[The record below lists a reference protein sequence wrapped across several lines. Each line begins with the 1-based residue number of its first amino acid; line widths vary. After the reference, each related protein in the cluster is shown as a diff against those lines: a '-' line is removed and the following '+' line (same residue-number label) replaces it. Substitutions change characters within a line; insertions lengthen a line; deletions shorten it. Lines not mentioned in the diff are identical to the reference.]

1 MHRKTRYMYIELF
14 IPILLSFGVT
24 FFITSYWI
32 KRAKTA
38 GLTGRDMHKPNKPEI
53 AESGGIPV
61 ILGFLIGA
69 LFYIGMETFFFYHTT
84 KNLEMMAVL
93 VTVLIATVIAFID
106 DILGWKAGLKQWQKP
121 IALLLGAV

>member
-1 MHRKTRYMYIELF
+1 MYIELF

-69 LFYIGMETFFFYHTT
+69 LFYIGMETFF
-84 KNLEMMAVL
+84 
-93 VTVLIATVIAFID
+93 IISIFIIFKGFFQIYKD
-106 DILGWKAGLKQWQKP
+106 FIKPKQNF
-121 IALLLGAV
+121 I